1 MVLTPDLEHLIE
13 QRVEQRL
20 ERRVQA
26 QVIELV
32 ELLAIRPITEA
43 IALRV
48 EAIEGFKHLE
58 IVAGDWVGLGK
69 DDPFM
74 GGEKHGWIES
84 ILIHLLMTWALSTKA
99 GRVYSGDTIF
109 VLDGEPGYIRLRR
122 QPDVAFVAADRVQPT
137 TGYVYGAPDLAVE
150 IISPSER
157 PDDIQKKLREYLQHG
172 VRMVWQ
178 VYPESREIVV
188 HLPDSTARTYQM
200 GEVIA
205 GGDVLPGL
213 ELSVTE
219 VFA

>member
-20 ERRVQA
+20 EQRVQA

-32 ELLAIRPITEA
+32 ELLAIRPITED

-58 IVAGDWVGLGK
+58 IVAGEWVGLGK

-84 ILIHLLMTWALSTKA
+84 ILIHLLMTWALATKA
-99 GRVYSGDTIF
+99 GRVYGGDTMF
-109 VLDGEPGYIRLRR
+109 VLDGEPGDIRLKR
-122 QPDVAFVAADRVQPT
+122 QPDVAFMAADRIQP
-137 TGYVYGAPDLAVE
+137 PDLAVE

-157 PDDIQKKLREYLQHG
+157 PDDIQKKLREYLQQG

-188 HLPDSTARTYQM
+188 HLPDSTARTYRL
-200 GEVIA
+200 GEVIS